1 MHQCS
6 ECLKLFTRSANL
18 RNHILT
24 VHDKQKPYECDVC
37 SKKLS
42 SHSSLIWHKRVL
54 HQLHSIGNLSST
66 RSMPQII
73 DTDKDE

>member
-24 VHDKQKPYECDVC
+24 VHDKLKPYECDVC

-42 SHSSLIWHKRVL
+42 SLSSLIRHKRIL
-54 HQLHSIGNLSST
+54 HQLHSIGNGAIES
-66 RSMPQII
+66 II
-73 DTDKDE
+73 N

>member
-1 MHQCS
+1 MHHCS

-24 VHDKQKPYECDVC
+24 VHEKQKPYECDVC
-37 SKKLS
+37 SKNLS
-42 SHSSLIWHKRVL
+42 SLSSLIRHKRVL
-54 HQLHSIGNLSST
+54 HQLHSIG
-66 RSMPQII
+66 SMPQII